1 LLIRCPYIALE
12 IPLCGLS
19 NFTVIQLP
27 SAFPP
32 PCPNLSEAP
41 EPQVRWVSKS

>member
-1 LLIRCPYIALE
+1 MAPADGISHGVGRWYIY
-12 IPLCGLS
+12 IYIY
-19 NFTVIQLP
+19 IQLP